1 MAKRKPTQYAWQD
14 LEYTPYYLNKH
25 TEAELRKEYSKLRS
39 IVRKRQERLEKSEFA
54 DLEEVKHYGKLPPV
68 AQIKNKQQLVY
79 ALAEAKRFLS
89 QDISITRF
97 KRERKDMIAKLNANG
112 YDFITPQNFTS
123 FVEFMESMRTIA
135 QNTIVDSEII
145 AMLYNS
151 VSKGK
156 IPASKLQKWFS
167 DFIKK
172 QEKAARNFPDK
183 YSRTKGGK
191 VKIESKDLEEWAS
204 HLFGD

>member
-156 IPASKLQKWFS
+156 IPVSKLQKWFT

-172 QEKAARNFPDK
+172 QEQAARDYPAK

>member
-54 DLEEVKHYGKLPPV
+54 ELSEVKHYGKLPPI

-79 ALAEAKRFLS
+79 ALAEAKRFLN

-97 KRERKDMIAKLNANG
+97 KRERKDMVTKLNANG
-112 YDFITPQNFTS
+112 YGFITQQNFTS
-123 FVEFMESMRTIA
+123 FVEFMEAMRIIA

-156 IPASKLQKWFS
+156 ISASKLQKWFT

-172 QEKAARNFPDK
+172 QEQAARDYPAK

-191 VKIESKDLEEWAS
+191 VKIESKDFEEWAS

>member
-123 FVEFMESMRTIA
+123 FVGFMESMRIIA

-172 QEKAARNFPDK
+172 QEQAARDYPDK

>member
-25 TEAELRKEYSKLRS
+25 SEAELRKEYSKLRS
-39 IVRKRQERLEKSEFA
+39 VVRKRQERLSQSEFA
-54 DLEEVKHYGKLPPV
+54 ELAEVKHYGKLPPI
-68 AQIKNKQQLVY
+68 ADIKNKQQLVY

-89 QDISITRF
+89 ENISIRRF
-97 KRERKDMIAKLNANG
+97 KHERLETVAKLNANG
-112 YDFITPQNFTS
+112 YDFITIKNFLV
-123 FVEFMESMRTIA
+123 FVTFMESMRTIA

-145 AMLYNS
+145 AEMFNQ
-151 VSKGK
+151 VAKGK
-156 IPASKLQKWFS
+156 IPASKLQKWFT

-172 QEKAARNFPDK
+172 QEQAAKEYPDK

-191 VKIESKDLEEWAS
+191 VKIESKDLEEWAA
-204 HLFGD
+204 HLYGD

>member
-1 MAKRKPTQYAWQD
+1 MAKRKLTQYAWQD

-54 DLEEVKHYGKLPPV
+54 ELSEVKHYGKLPPV

-79 ALAEAKRFLS
+79 ALAEAKRFLN
-89 QDISITRF
+89 QNISITRF
-97 KRERKDMIAKLNANG
+97 KRERKDMVTKLNANG
-112 YDFITPQNFTS
+112 YDFITQQNFTS

-145 AMLYNS
+145 AMIYNS

-156 IPASKLQKWFS
+156 ISASKLQEWFS

-172 QEKAARNFPDK
+172 QEESARNFPDK

-191 VKIESKDLEEWAS
+191 IKIESKDLEEWAS
-204 HLFGD
+204 RLFGD